1 MAATSLKILD
11 TTNHD
16 QINYELPITMR
27 TRSASVS
34 RLPRR
39 LDLLPTPKQPII
51 STSIFLATDVGS
63 RFGVR
68 LRDLRRSHKL
78 TQLDMAIS
86 FGIDR
91 SYISD
96 VECGKKG
103 ISLATLEVIAL
114 GFSMKL
120 SDLLEDL

>member
-1 MAATSLKILD
+1 MHATSLNMLD
-11 TTNHD
+11 ATAED
-16 QINYELPITMR
+16 RYELPTNMR
-27 TRSASVS
+27 TRSAVS
-34 RLPRR
+34 RSPRR
-39 LDLLPTPKQPII
+39 IELLPEPKRSVVSTP
-51 STSIFLATDVGS
+51 IFLATDVGS

-68 LRDLRRSHKL
+68 LRDIRRSHKL
-78 TQLDMAIS
+78 TQLDMAVS

-120 SDLLEDL
+120 SDLFEDL

>member
-1 MAATSLKILD
+1 MSVTSFKVLD
-11 TTNHD
+11 TTVEDH
-16 QINYELPITMR
+16 YELPISMR
-27 TRSASVS
+27 ARPAVS

-39 LDLLPTPKQPII
+39 IELLPEPKRSVV
-51 STSIFLATDVGS
+51 STSMFLATDVGS
-63 RFGVR
+63 RFGAR

-78 TQLDMAIS
+78 TQLDMAVS

>member
-1 MAATSLKILD
+1 MREGHRLQKAPMVL
-11 TTNHD
+11 
-16 QINYELPITMR
+16 QIGAGSPGVTRQPRSMDLVPIFEQS
-27 TRSASVS
+27 SASTS
-34 RLPRR
+34 TYLP
-39 LDLLPTPKQPII
+39 K
-51 STSIFLATDVGS
+51 DVGS
-63 RFGVR
+63 RFGIR
-68 LRDLRRSHKL
+68 LRDLRRSRRL
-78 TQLDMAIS
+78 TQLDMAIA

-120 SDLLEDL
+120 SDLFEDL